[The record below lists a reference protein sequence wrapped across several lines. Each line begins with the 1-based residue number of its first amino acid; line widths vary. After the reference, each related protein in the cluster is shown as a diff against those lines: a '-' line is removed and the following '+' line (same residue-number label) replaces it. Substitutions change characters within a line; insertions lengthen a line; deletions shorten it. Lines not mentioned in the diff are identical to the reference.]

1 MTSTVVHFTDS
12 DEFGGTEQ
20 VVLQLL
26 SGLDRRRW
34 RPVLMH
40 HGGASHERLAAG
52 ANEVGVEFRLVPRVS
67 RRSDVLSGILPLVR
81 AIRAE
86 HPAVFHAHLAASLS
100 GKYGLIAAALSRV
113 FAVVGTA
120 HLFTEVPPGLRAD
133 LNHRAARACVDRYIA
148 VSEEVARR
156 MRARFRVPASKLQ
169 VVRNGIDLDRYCRA
183 ADPRLRLLLARDEPR
198 AVVLTVA
205 RLDPQKGHEYL
216 LAAAAAIPQAVFVF
230 AGEGEERPRLE
241 RMARALGVADR
252 VRFLGHRSDI
262 PDLLAVCDVF
272 VLPSLYEGLP
282 LAVLEAMA
290 AAKPVVATA
299 VGGTDEAVTNGKSGL
314 LVPPAEPS
322 ALAGAIRTVLGDP
335 TVARRLGEA
344 GQARARREF
353 SASRMIRE
361 VSGVYE
367 DLLERVGSDRR
378 ARG

>member
-1 MTSTVVHFTDS
+1 M
-12 DEFGGTEQ
+12 
-20 VVLQLL
+20 
-26 SGLDRRRW
+26 
-34 RPVLMH
+34 
-40 HGGASHERLAAG
+40 
-52 ANEVGVEFRLVPRVS
+52 
-67 RRSDVLSGILPLVR
+67 
-81 AIRAE
+81 
-86 HPAVFHAHLAASLS
+86 
-100 GKYGLIAAALSRV
+100 
-113 FAVVGTA
+113 
-120 HLFTEVPPGLRAD
+120 RAD

-322 ALAGAIRTVLGDP
+322 ALADAIRTVLGDP